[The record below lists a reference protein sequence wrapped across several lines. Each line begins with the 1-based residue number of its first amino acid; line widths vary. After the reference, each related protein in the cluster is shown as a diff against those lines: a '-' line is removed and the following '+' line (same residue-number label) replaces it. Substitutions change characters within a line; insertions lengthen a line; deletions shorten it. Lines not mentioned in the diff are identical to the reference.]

1 MRTLDSDRYGFGICV
16 AVVMLSGCG
25 GSPPIG
31 APGTMPQSAA
41 IAAHADFG
49 ESWMLPEAKSE
60 DLLYISNDKA
70 FSGFGDILVFSY
82 PEGQLV
88 GTLTKG
94 IDEPAGLCVDKSG
107 DIWIVNFGPSEIV
120 EYAHGGTSPIATLSD
135 PDSGLNGCSADAST
149 GNLAVTDL
157 SGKVAIYQNA
167 KGTPTMYSDPNIAGL
182 YYCTYDTNGDLF
194 VDGTSAD
201 LIGELRKG
209 DSTFTDIMLNKSIG
223 PDSIQ
228 WRGPHL
234 TVEAAAGQNSHGPTA
249 IDQVTISGNSGMV
262 IRTTL
267 LSSRHNRRTVS
278 GVQYWIQG
286 GMIIGPDYSRGGA
299 SGLLNFWHYPA
310 GGKPTKVLTGHGLW
324 NLWGTTVSLAPR

>member
-1 MRTLDSDRYGFGICV
+1 MPRSAYTFRFRKSQQVGTKP
-16 AVVMLSGCG
+16 LSRFALWISAAALLAGCG
-25 GSPPIG
+25 GSQSPI
-31 APGTMPQSAA
+31 ATPGSMQQSAA
-41 IAAHADFG
+41 ITTRAAHGA
-49 ESWMLPEAKSE
+49 SWMLPEAKSE
-60 DLLYISNDKA
+60 DLLYASNDKA
-70 FSGFGDILVFSY
+70 YSGFGDVLVFSY

-278 GVQYWIQG
+278 GSSVLDTRWH
-286 GMIIGPDYSRGGA
+286 DYRTR
-299 SGLLNFWHYPA
+299 LLSW
-310 GGKPTKVLTGHGLW
+310 
-324 NLWGTTVSLAPR
+324 RR